1 MKDFAVN
8 LIRLVLS
15 FIILLFSEEYF
26 YKFLSLFKINIS
38 KTITSII
45 LYILISFF
53 IYLIYK
59 PELKSE
65 FKKFKRKFM
74 SNMVYAFVAFLIIF
88 VTMLV
93 SNYILSVIAKSFY
106 ISYNGISF
114 YNIFNKPFNLDLIL
128 EFLKNIILIPF
139 LKVTIFDL
147 GVNRLFSYSGSIFA
161 SGLAAAL
168 YNAYLIKGTIGYMI
182 INSSLTFILFML
194 LAVIYRKN
202 NNIVTSIVTYS
213 IYILLASVLYSSI
226 MWGPY
231 ERKNNQ
237 YF

>member
-1 MKDFAVN
+1 MKDFTVN
-8 LIRLVLS
+8 LIRLLLS

-38 KTITSII
+38 KTFTSII
-45 LYILISFF
+45 LYVLISFF

-74 SNMVYAFVAFLIIF
+74 SNIVYAFVAFIIIF

-93 SNYILSVIAKSFY
+93 SNYILSIIAKSFY
-106 ISYNGISF
+106 INYNGISF

-128 EFLKNIILIPF
+128 EFLKNIILIPY

-168 YNAYLIKGTIGYMI
+168 YNAYLIKGNIGYMI
-182 INSSLTFILFML
+182 VNSSLTFILFML
-194 LAVIYRKN
+194 LALIYRKN

-213 IYILLASVLYSSI
+213 IYILLASVLYSNI
-226 MWGPY
+226 M
-231 ERKNNQ
+231 
-237 YF
+237 

>member
-8 LIRLVLS
+8 LIRLLLS

-45 LYILISFF
+45 LYIIISFF

-74 SNMVYAFVAFLIIF
+74 SNMIYAFVAFLIIF
-88 VTMLV
+88 VVMLV

-106 ISYNGISF
+106 ISYNSISF
-114 YNIFNKPFNLDLIL
+114 YNIFNKPFNLDLII

-147 GVNRLFSYSGSIFA
+147 GVNRLFSYSGSIIA

-226 MWGPY
+226 M
-231 ERKNNQ
+231 
-237 YF
+237 

>member
-8 LIRLVLS
+8 LIRLLLS

-38 KTITSII
+38 KTFASII
-45 LYILISFF
+45 LYVLISFF

-74 SNMVYAFVAFLIIF
+74 SNIGYAFVAFLIIF

-106 ISYNGISF
+106 INYNGISF

-128 EFLKNIILIPF
+128 EFLKNIILIPY

-168 YNAYLIKGTIGYMI
+168 YNAYLIKGSIGYMI
-182 INSSLTFILFML
+182 VNSSLTFILFML
-194 LAVIYRKN
+194 LALIYRKN

-213 IYILLASVLYSSI
+213 IYILLASVLYSNI
-226 MWGPY
+226 MWGKY
-231 ERKNNQ
+231 ERKVN
-237 YF
+237 

>member
-8 LIRLVLS
+8 LIRLLLS

-38 KTITSII
+38 KTFTSII
-45 LYILISFF
+45 LYVLISFF

-74 SNMVYAFVAFLIIF
+74 SNIVYAFVAFLIIF

-106 ISYNGISF
+106 INYNGISF
-114 YNIFNKPFNLDLIL
+114 YNIFNKPFNLELIL
-128 EFLKNIILIPF
+128 EFLKNIILIPY

-168 YNAYLIKGTIGYMI
+168 YNAYLIKGSIGYMI
-182 INSSLTFILFML
+182 VNSSLTFILFML
-194 LAVIYRKN
+194 LALIYRKN

-213 IYILLASVLYSSI
+213 IYILLASVLYSNI
-226 MWGPY
+226 MWGKY
-231 ERKNNQ
+231 ERKVN
-237 YF
+237 

>member
-8 LIRLVLS
+8 LIRLLLS

-38 KTITSII
+38 KTFTSII
-45 LYILISFF
+45 LYIIISFF

-65 FKKFKRKFM
+65 FKKFKRKLM

-106 ISYNGISF
+106 ISYNSISF
-114 YNIFNKPFNLDLIL
+114 YNIFNKPFNLDLII
-128 EFLKNIILIPF
+128 EILKNIILIPY

-161 SGLAAAL
+161 SGLAATL

-182 INSSLTFILFML
+182 VNSSLTFILFML
-194 LAVIYRKN
+194 LALIYRKN

-213 IYILLASVLYSSI
+213 IYMLLASVLYSSI
-226 MWGPY
+226 M
-231 ERKNNQ
+231 
-237 YF
+237 

>member
-8 LIRLVLS
+8 LIRLLLS

-38 KTITSII
+38 KTFTSII
-45 LYILISFF
+45 LYIIISFF

-65 FKKFKRKFM
+65 FKKFKRKLM

-93 SNYILSVIAKSFY
+93 SDYILSVIAKSFY
-106 ISYNGISF
+106 ISYNSISF
-114 YNIFNKPFNLDLIL
+114 YNIFNKPFNLDLII
-128 EFLKNIILIPF
+128 EILKNIILIPY

-182 INSSLTFILFML
+182 VNSSLTFILFML
-194 LAVIYRKN
+194 LALIYRKN

-213 IYILLASVLYSSI
+213 IYMLLASVLYSSI
-226 MWGPY
+226 MWG
-231 ERKNNQ
+231 
-237 YF
+237 

>member
-8 LIRLVLS
+8 LIRLLLS

-38 KTITSII
+38 KTFTSII
-45 LYILISFF
+45 LYIIISFF

-65 FKKFKRKFM
+65 FKKFKRKLM

-106 ISYNGISF
+106 ISYNSISF
-114 YNIFNKPFNLDLIL
+114 YNIFNKPFNLDLII
-128 EFLKNIILIPF
+128 EILKNIILIPY

-194 LAVIYRKN
+194 LALIYRKN

-213 IYILLASVLYSSI
+213 IYMLLASVLYSSI
-226 MWGPY
+226 MWG
-231 ERKNNQ
+231 
-237 YF
+237 

>member
-1 MKDFAVN
+1 MKDIAVN
-8 LIRLVLS
+8 LIRLLLS

-38 KTITSII
+38 KTFTSII
-45 LYILISFF
+45 LYVLISFF

-74 SNMVYAFVAFLIIF
+74 SNIVYAFVAFLIIF

-106 ISYNGISF
+106 INYNGISF

-128 EFLKNIILIPF
+128 EFLKNIILIPY

-168 YNAYLIKGTIGYMI
+168 YNAYLIKGSIGYMI
-182 INSSLTFILFML
+182 VNSSLTFILFML
-194 LAVIYRKN
+194 LALIYRKN

-213 IYILLASVLYSSI
+213 IYILLASVLYSNI
-226 MWGPY
+226 M
-231 ERKNNQ
+231 
-237 YF
+237 

>member
-1 MKDFAVN
+1 MKDFTVN
-8 LIRLVLS
+8 LIRLLLS

-38 KTITSII
+38 KTFTSII
-45 LYILISFF
+45 LYVLISFF

-59 PELKSE
+59 SELKSE

-74 SNMVYAFVAFLIIF
+74 SNIVYAFVAFLIIF

-106 ISYNGISF
+106 INYNGISF

-128 EFLKNIILIPF
+128 EFLKNIILIPY

-168 YNAYLIKGTIGYMI
+168 YNAYLIKGSIGYMI
-182 INSSLTFILFML
+182 VNSSLTFILFML
-194 LAVIYRKN
+194 LALIYRKN

-213 IYILLASVLYSSI
+213 IYILLASVLYSNI
-226 MWGPY
+226 MWGKY
-231 ERKNNQ
+231 ERKVN
-237 YF
+237 

>member
-8 LIRLVLS
+8 LIRLLLS

-38 KTITSII
+38 KTFTSII
-45 LYILISFF
+45 LYIIISFF

-65 FKKFKRKFM
+65 FKKFKRKLM

-106 ISYNGISF
+106 ISYNSISF
-114 YNIFNKPFNLDLIL
+114 YNIFNKPFNLDLII
-128 EFLKNIILIPF
+128 EILKNIILIPY

-182 INSSLTFILFML
+182 VNSSLTFILFML
-194 LAVIYRKN
+194 LALIYRKN
-202 NNIVTSIVTYS
+202 NNIVTSIVIYS
-213 IYILLASVLYSSI
+213 IYMLLASVLYSSI
-226 MWGPY
+226 M
-231 ERKNNQ
+231 
-237 YF
+237 

>member
-8 LIRLVLS
+8 LIRLLLS

-38 KTITSII
+38 KTFTSII
-45 LYILISFF
+45 LYIIISFF

-106 ISYNGISF
+106 ISYNSISF
-114 YNIFNKPFNLDLIL
+114 YNIFNKPFNLDLII
-128 EFLKNIILIPF
+128 EILKNIILIPY

-182 INSSLTFILFML
+182 VNSSLTFILFML
-194 LAVIYRKN
+194 LALIYRKN

-213 IYILLASVLYSSI
+213 IYMLLASVLYSSI
-226 MWGPY
+226 M
-231 ERKNNQ
+231 
-237 YF
+237 

>member
-1 MKDFAVN
+1 MKDFTVN
-8 LIRLVLS
+8 LIRLLLS

-38 KTITSII
+38 KTFTSII
-45 LYILISFF
+45 LYVLISFF

-74 SNMVYAFVAFLIIF
+74 SNIVYAFVAFLIIF

-106 ISYNGISF
+106 INYNGISF

-128 EFLKNIILIPF
+128 EFLKNIILIPY

-168 YNAYLIKGTIGYMI
+168 YNAYLIKGNIGYMI
-182 INSSLTFILFML
+182 VNSSLTFILFML
-194 LAVIYRKN
+194 LALIYRKN

-213 IYILLASVLYSSI
+213 IYILLASVLYSNI
-226 MWGPY
+226 M
-231 ERKNNQ
+231 
-237 YF
+237 

>member
-8 LIRLVLS
+8 LIRLLLS

-38 KTITSII
+38 KTFTSII
-45 LYILISFF
+45 LYVLISFF

-74 SNMVYAFVAFLIIF
+74 SNIVYAFVAFLIIF

-93 SNYILSVIAKSFY
+93 SNYILSIIARSFY
-106 ISYNGISF
+106 INYNGISF

-128 EFLKNIILIPF
+128 EFLKNIILIPY

-168 YNAYLIKGTIGYMI
+168 YNAYLIKGSIGYMI
-182 INSSLTFILFML
+182 VNSSLTFILFML
-194 LAVIYRKN
+194 LALIYRKN

-213 IYILLASVLYSSI
+213 IYILLASVLYSNI
-226 MWGPY
+226 MWGKH
-231 ERKNNQ
+231 ERKVN
-237 YF
+237 

>member
-8 LIRLVLS
+8 LIRLLLS

-38 KTITSII
+38 KTFTSII
-45 LYILISFF
+45 LYVLISFF

-74 SNMVYAFVAFLIIF
+74 SNIVYAFVAFLIIF

-106 ISYNGISF
+106 INYNGISF

-128 EFLKNIILIPF
+128 EFLKNIILIPY

-168 YNAYLIKGTIGYMI
+168 YNAYLIKGSIGYMI
-182 INSSLTFILFML
+182 VNSSLTFILFML
-194 LAVIYRKN
+194 
-202 NNIVTSIVTYS
+202 TY
-213 IYILLASVLYSSI
+213 II
-226 MWGPY
+226 
-231 ERKNNQ
+231 
-237 YF
+237 F

>member
-8 LIRLVLS
+8 LIRLLLS

-38 KTITSII
+38 KTFTSII
-45 LYILISFF
+45 LYIIISFF

-65 FKKFKRKFM
+65 FKKFKRKLM

-106 ISYNGISF
+106 ISYNSISF
-114 YNIFNKPFNLDLIL
+114 YNIFNKPFNLDLII
-128 EFLKNIILIPF
+128 EILKNIILIPY

-182 INSSLTFILFML
+182 VNSSLTFILFML
-194 LAVIYRKN
+194 LALIYQKN

-213 IYILLASVLYSSI
+213 IYMLLASVLYSSI
-226 MWGPY
+226 M
-231 ERKNNQ
+231 
-237 YF
+237 

>member
-8 LIRLVLS
+8 LIRLLLS

-38 KTITSII
+38 KTFTSII
-45 LYILISFF
+45 LYIIISFF

-65 FKKFKRKFM
+65 FKKFKRKLM

-106 ISYNGISF
+106 ISYNSIIF
-114 YNIFNKPFNLDLIL
+114 YNIFNKPFNLDLII
-128 EFLKNIILIPF
+128 EILKNIILIPY

-147 GVNRLFSYSGSIFA
+147 GVNRLFSYSGSILA

-182 INSSLTFILFML
+182 VNSSLTFILFML
-194 LAVIYRKN
+194 LALIYRKN

-213 IYILLASVLYSSI
+213 IYMLLASVLYSSI
-226 MWGPY
+226 M
-231 ERKNNQ
+231 
-237 YF
+237 

>member
-8 LIRLVLS
+8 LIRLLLS

-38 KTITSII
+38 KTFTSII
-45 LYILISFF
+45 LYIIISFF

-65 FKKFKRKFM
+65 FKKFKRKLM

-93 SNYILSVIAKSFY
+93 SDYILSVIAKSFY
-106 ISYNGISF
+106 ISYNSISF
-114 YNIFNKPFNLDLIL
+114 YNIFNKPFNLDLII
-128 EFLKNIILIPF
+128 EILKNIILIPY

-182 INSSLTFILFML
+182 VNSSLTFILFML
-194 LAVIYRKN
+194 LALIYRKN

-213 IYILLASVLYSSI
+213 IYMLLASVLYSSI
-226 MWGPY
+226 M
-231 ERKNNQ
+231 
-237 YF
+237 

>member
-8 LIRLVLS
+8 LVRLLLS

-26 YKFLSLFKINIS
+26 YKFLSLFNINIS
-38 KTITSII
+38 KTISSII
-45 LYILISFF
+45 LYVIISFF
-53 IYLIYK
+53 IYIIYK

-65 FKKFKRKFM
+65 FKKFKRKFT
-74 SNMVYAFVAFLIIF
+74 SNVVYAFVAFLILF
-88 VTMLV
+88 VIMLV
-93 SNYILSVIAKSFY
+93 FNYILSVVAKSFY
-106 ISYNGISF
+106 ISYNNIQF
-114 YNIFNKPFNLDLIL
+114 YNIFNKPFNLDLII
-128 EFLKNIILIPF
+128 EFLKNIIMIPF

-168 YNAYLIKGTIGYMI
+168 YNAYLIKGTAGYMI
-182 INSSLTFILFML
+182 VNSILTFVLFMF

-213 IYILLASVLYSSI
+213 IYMLLASVLYTSI
-226 MWGPY
+226 M
-231 ERKNNQ
+231 
-237 YF
+237 

>member
-8 LIRLVLS
+8 LIRLLLS

-38 KTITSII
+38 KTFTSII
-45 LYILISFF
+45 LYIIISFF

-106 ISYNGISF
+106 ISYNSISF
-114 YNIFNKPFNLDLIL
+114 YNIFNKPFNLDLII
-128 EFLKNIILIPF
+128 EILKNIILIPY

-182 INSSLTFILFML
+182 VNSSLTFILFML
-194 LAVIYRKN
+194 LALIYRKN

-213 IYILLASVLYSSI
+213 IYMLLASVTL
-226 MWGPY
+226 
-231 ERKNNQ
+231 
-237 YF
+237 

>member
-8 LIRLVLS
+8 LVRLLLS

-26 YKFLSLFKINIS
+26 YKFLSLFNINIS
-38 KTITSII
+38 KTISSII
-45 LYILISFF
+45 LYVIISFF
-53 IYLIYK
+53 IYIIYK

-65 FKKFKRKFM
+65 FKKFKRKFT
-74 SNMVYAFVAFLIIF
+74 SNVVYAFVAFLILF
-88 VTMLV
+88 VIMLV
-93 SNYILSVIAKSFY
+93 SNYILSVVAKSFY
-106 ISYNGISF
+106 ISYNNIQF
-114 YNIFNKPFNLDLIL
+114 YNIFNKPFNLDLII
-128 EFLKNIILIPF
+128 EFLKNIIMIPF

-168 YNAYLIKGTIGYMI
+168 YNAYLIKGTAGYMI
-182 INSSLTFILFML
+182 VNSILTFVLFMF

-213 IYILLASVLYSSI
+213 IYMLLASVLYTSI
-226 MWGPY
+226 M
-231 ERKNNQ
+231 
-237 YF
+237 

>member
-8 LIRLVLS
+8 LIRLLLS

-38 KTITSII
+38 KTFTSII
-45 LYILISFF
+45 LYIIVSFF

-65 FKKFKRKFM
+65 FKKFKRKLM

-106 ISYNGISF
+106 ISYNSISF
-114 YNIFNKPFNLDLIL
+114 YNIFNKPFNLDLII
-128 EFLKNIILIPF
+128 EILKNIILIPY

-168 YNAYLIKGTIGYMI
+168 YNAYLIKRTIGYMI
-182 INSSLTFILFML
+182 VNSSLTFILFML
-194 LAVIYRKN
+194 LALIYRKN

-213 IYILLASVLYSSI
+213 IYMLLASVLYSSI
-226 MWGPY
+226 M
-231 ERKNNQ
+231 
-237 YF
+237 

>member
-8 LIRLVLS
+8 LIRLLLS

-38 KTITSII
+38 KTFTSII
-45 LYILISFF
+45 LYIIISFF

-65 FKKFKRKFM
+65 FKKFKRKLM

-106 ISYNGISF
+106 ISYNSISF
-114 YNIFNKPFNLDLIL
+114 YNIFNKPFNLDLII
-128 EFLKNIILIPF
+128 EILKNIILIPY

-147 GVNRLFSYSGSIFA
+147 GVNRLFSYSGSILA

-182 INSSLTFILFML
+182 VNSSLTFILFML
-194 LAVIYRKN
+194 LALIYRKN

-213 IYILLASVLYSSI
+213 IYMLLASVLYSSI
-226 MWGPY
+226 M
-231 ERKNNQ
+231 
-237 YF
+237 

>member
-8 LIRLVLS
+8 LIRLLLS

-38 KTITSII
+38 KTFTSII
-45 LYILISFF
+45 LYIIISFF

-65 FKKFKRKFM
+65 FKKFKRKLM

-88 VTMLV
+88 VIMLV

-106 ISYNGISF
+106 ISYNSISF
-114 YNIFNKPFNLDLIL
+114 YNIFNKPFNLNLII
-128 EFLKNIILIPF
+128 EILKNIILIPY

-182 INSSLTFILFML
+182 VNSSLTFILFML
-194 LAVIYRKN
+194 LALIYRKN

-213 IYILLASVLYSSI
+213 IYMLLASVLYSSI
-226 MWGPY
+226 M
-231 ERKNNQ
+231 
-237 YF
+237 

>member
-8 LIRLVLS
+8 LIRLLLS

-38 KTITSII
+38 KTFTSII
-45 LYILISFF
+45 LYIIISFF

-65 FKKFKRKFM
+65 FKKFKRKLM

-106 ISYNGISF
+106 ISYNSISF
-114 YNIFNKPFNLDLIL
+114 YNIFNKPFNLDLII
-128 EFLKNIILIPF
+128 EILKNIILIPY

-168 YNAYLIKGTIGYMI
+168 YNAYLIKGTIGYI
-182 INSSLTFILFML
+182 IVNSSLTFILFML
-194 LAVIYRKN
+194 LALIYRKK

-213 IYILLASVLYSSI
+213 IYMLLASVLYSSI
-226 MWGPY
+226 M
-231 ERKNNQ
+231 
-237 YF
+237 

>member
-8 LIRLVLS
+8 LIRLLLS

-38 KTITSII
+38 KTFTSII
-45 LYILISFF
+45 LYIIISFF

-65 FKKFKRKFM
+65 FKKFKRKLM
-74 SNMVYAFVAFLIIF
+74 SNMIYAFVAFLIIF
-88 VTMLV
+88 VIMLV

-106 ISYNGISF
+106 ISYNSISF
-114 YNIFNKPFNLDLIL
+114 YNIFNKPFNLDLII
-128 EFLKNIILIPF
+128 EILKNIILIPY

-161 SGLAAAL
+161 SGLAAAI

-182 INSSLTFILFML
+182 VNSSLTFILFML
-194 LAVIYRKN
+194 LALIYRKN

-213 IYILLASVLYSSI
+213 IYMLLASVLYSSI
-226 MWGPY
+226 MWG
-231 ERKNNQ
+231 
-237 YF
+237 

>member
-8 LIRLVLS
+8 IIRLLLS

-38 KTITSII
+38 KTFTSII
-45 LYILISFF
+45 LYIIISFF

-65 FKKFKRKFM
+65 FKKFKRKLM

-106 ISYNGISF
+106 ISYNSISF
-114 YNIFNKPFNLDLIL
+114 YNIFNKPFNLDLII
-128 EFLKNIILIPF
+128 EILKNIILIPY

-182 INSSLTFILFML
+182 VNSSLTFILFML
-194 LAVIYRKN
+194 LALIYRKN

-213 IYILLASVLYSSI
+213 IYMLLASVLYSSI
-226 MWGPY
+226 M
-231 ERKNNQ
+231 
-237 YF
+237 

>member
-8 LIRLVLS
+8 LIRLLLS

-38 KTITSII
+38 KTFTSII
-45 LYILISFF
+45 LYIIISFF

-65 FKKFKRKFM
+65 FKKFKRKLM

-106 ISYNGISF
+106 ISYNSISF
-114 YNIFNKPFNLDLIL
+114 YNIFNKPFNLDLII
-128 EFLKNIILIPF
+128 EILKNIILIPY

-168 YNAYLIKGTIGYMI
+168 YNAYLIKGTIGYI
-182 INSSLTFILFML
+182 IVNSSLTFILFML
-194 LAVIYRKN
+194 LALIYRKN

-213 IYILLASVLYSSI
+213 IYTLLASVLCSSI
-226 MWGPY
+226 M
-231 ERKNNQ
+231 
-237 YF
+237 

>member
-8 LIRLVLS
+8 LIRLLLS

-38 KTITSII
+38 KTFTSII
-45 LYILISFF
+45 LYVLISFF

-74 SNMVYAFVAFLIIF
+74 SNIVYAFVDFLIIF

-106 ISYNGISF
+106 INYNGIIF

-128 EFLKNIILIPF
+128 EFLKNIILIPY

-168 YNAYLIKGTIGYMI
+168 YNAYLIKGSIGYMI
-182 INSSLTFILFML
+182 VNSSLTFILFML
-194 LAVIYRKN
+194 LALIYRKN

-213 IYILLASVLYSSI
+213 IYILLASVLYSNI
-226 MWGPY
+226 MWGKY
-231 ERKNNQ
+231 ERKVN
-237 YF
+237 

>member
-1 MKDFAVN
+1 MKDFTVN
-8 LIRLVLS
+8 LIRLLLS

-38 KTITSII
+38 KTFTSII
-45 LYILISFF
+45 LYVLISFF

-74 SNMVYAFVAFLIIF
+74 SNIFYAFVAFLIIF

-93 SNYILSVIAKSFY
+93 SNYILSIIAKSFY
-106 ISYNGISF
+106 INYNGISF

-128 EFLKNIILIPF
+128 EFLKNIILIPY

-168 YNAYLIKGTIGYMI
+168 YNAYLIKGNIGYMI
-182 INSSLTFILFML
+182 VNSSLTFILFML
-194 LAVIYRKN
+194 LALIYRKN

-213 IYILLASVLYSSI
+213 IYILLASVLYSNI
-226 MWGPY
+226 M
-231 ERKNNQ
+231 
-237 YF
+237 

>member
-8 LIRLVLS
+8 LIRLLLS

-38 KTITSII
+38 KTFTSII
-45 LYILISFF
+45 LYIIISFF

-65 FKKFKRKFM
+65 FKKFKRKLM

-106 ISYNGISF
+106 ISYNSISF
-114 YNIFNKPFNLDLIL
+114 YNIFNKPFNLDLII
-128 EFLKNIILIPF
+128 EILKNIILIPY

-168 YNAYLIKGTIGYMI
+168 YNAYLIKGTIGYI
-182 INSSLTFILFML
+182 IVNSSLTFILFML
-194 LAVIYRKN
+194 LALIYRKN

-213 IYILLASVLYSSI
+213 IYMLLASVLYSRI
-226 MWGPY
+226 MWG
-231 ERKNNQ
+231 
-237 YF
+237 

>member
-8 LIRLVLS
+8 LIRLLLS

-38 KTITSII
+38 KTFTSII
-45 LYILISFF
+45 LYIIISFF

-65 FKKFKRKFM
+65 FKKFKRKLM

-106 ISYNGISF
+106 ISYNSISF
-114 YNIFNKPFNLDLIL
+114 YNIFNKPFNLDLII
-128 EFLKNIILIPF
+128 EILKNIILIPY

-182 INSSLTFILFML
+182 VNSSLTFILFML
-194 LAVIYRKN
+194 LALIYQKN

-213 IYILLASVLYSSI
+213 IYMLLASVLYSSI
-226 MWGPY
+226 MWG
-231 ERKNNQ
+231 
-237 YF
+237 

>member
-8 LIRLVLS
+8 LIRLLLS

-38 KTITSII
+38 KTFTSII
-45 LYILISFF
+45 LYIIISFF

-65 FKKFKRKFM
+65 FKKFKRKLM

-106 ISYNGISF
+106 ISYNSISF
-114 YNIFNKPFNLDLIL
+114 YNIFNKPFNLDLII
-128 EFLKNIILIPF
+128 EILKNIILIPY

-147 GVNRLFSYSGSIFA
+147 GVNRLFSYSGSIFV

-182 INSSLTFILFML
+182 VNSSLTFILFML
-194 LAVIYRKN
+194 LALIYRKN

-213 IYILLASVLYSSI
+213 IYMLLASVLYSSI
-226 MWGPY
+226 MWG
-231 ERKNNQ
+231 
-237 YF
+237 

>member
-8 LIRLVLS
+8 LIRLLLS

-38 KTITSII
+38 KTFTSII
-45 LYILISFF
+45 LYVLISFF

-74 SNMVYAFVAFLIIF
+74 SNIVYAFVAFLIIF

-93 SNYILSVIAKSFY
+93 SNYILSIIAKSFY
-106 ISYNGISF
+106 INYKGISF
-114 YNIFNKPFNLDLIL
+114 YNIFNKPFNLDLLL
-128 EFLKNIILIPF
+128 EFLKNIILIPY

-168 YNAYLIKGTIGYMI
+168 YNAYLIKGNIGYMI
-182 INSSLTFILFML
+182 VNSSLTFILFML
-194 LAVIYRKN
+194 LALIYRKN

-213 IYILLASVLYSSI
+213 IYILLASVLYSNI
-226 MWGPY
+226 MWGKY
-231 ERKNNQ
+231 ERKVN
-237 YF
+237 

>member
-8 LIRLVLS
+8 LIRLLLS

-38 KTITSII
+38 KTFTSII
-45 LYILISFF
+45 LYVLISFF

-74 SNMVYAFVAFLIIF
+74 SNIVYAFVAFLIIF

-106 ISYNGISF
+106 INYNGISF
-114 YNIFNKPFNLDLIL
+114 YNIFNKPFNLHLIL
-128 EFLKNIILIPF
+128 EFLKNIILIPY

-168 YNAYLIKGTIGYMI
+168 YNAYLIKGSIGYMI
-182 INSSLTFILFML
+182 VNSSLTFILFML
-194 LAVIYRKN
+194 LALIYRKN

-213 IYILLASVLYSSI
+213 IYILLASVLYSNI
-226 MWGPY
+226 MWGKY
-231 ERKNNQ
+231 ERKVN
-237 YF
+237 

>member
-8 LIRLVLS
+8 LIRLLLS

-38 KTITSII
+38 KTITTII
-45 LYILISFF
+45 LYIIISFF

-74 SNMVYAFVAFLIIF
+74 SNMIYAFVAFLIIF
-88 VTMLV
+88 VVMLV

-106 ISYNGISF
+106 ISYNSISF
-114 YNIFNKPFNLDLIL
+114 YNIFNKPFNLDLII

-147 GVNRLFSYSGSIFA
+147 GVNRLFSYSGSIIA

-226 MWGPY
+226 MWG
-231 ERKNNQ
+231 
-237 YF
+237 

>member
-8 LIRLVLS
+8 LIRLLLS

-38 KTITSII
+38 KTFTSII
-45 LYILISFF
+45 LYVLISFF

-74 SNMVYAFVAFLIIF
+74 SNIVYAFVAFLIIF

-106 ISYNGISF
+106 INY
-114 YNIFNKPFNLDLIL
+114 KPFNLDLIL
-128 EFLKNIILIPF
+128 EFLKNIILIPY

-168 YNAYLIKGTIGYMI
+168 YNAYLIKGSIGYMI
-182 INSSLTFILFML
+182 VNSSLTFILFML
-194 LAVIYRKN
+194 LALIYRKN

-213 IYILLASVLYSSI
+213 IYILLASVLYSNI
-226 MWGPY
+226 MWGKH
-231 ERKNNQ
+231 ERKVN
-237 YF
+237 

>member
-8 LIRLVLS
+8 LIRLLLS

-38 KTITSII
+38 KTFTSII
-45 LYILISFF
+45 LYVLISFF

-59 PELKSE
+59 PALKSE

-74 SNMVYAFVAFLIIF
+74 SNIVYAFVAFLIIF

-106 ISYNGISF
+106 INYNGISF

-128 EFLKNIILIPF
+128 EFLKNIILIPY

-168 YNAYLIKGTIGYMI
+168 YNAYLIKGSIGYMI
-182 INSSLTFILFML
+182 VNSSLTFILFML
-194 LAVIYRKN
+194 LALIYRKN

-213 IYILLASVLYSSI
+213 IYILLASVLYSNI
-226 MWGPY
+226 M
-231 ERKNNQ
+231 
-237 YF
+237 